1 MPRSSAAAL
10 TATGAPVP
18 DVGRIAVL
26 RANLLGDL
34 VLTLPALAALRAAY
48 PGAEVTLLG
57 RPWHADLLE
66 GRPGPW
72 DRVVVV
78 PPWPGVRDAP
88 GAARD
93 GAEVRRFLAAQ
104 RGEGYDLALQLH
116 GGGGN
121 SNPLVAALGARVT
134 AGARDAGAPALDR
147 WLPYTS
153 DQHEVLRCLELTGL
167 VGAVPV
173 TLEPR
178 LAVTPADAAAADRVL
193 PAGPAPLVALHPG
206 ASDPRRRWPAE
217 RFAEVAGALA
227 AEGATVVL
235 VGSGGD
241 DRRAA
246 DAIRAATAAP
256 LLDLVGRLSL
266 SALAGVLARCRLLVG
281 NDSGPRH
288 LAEAVGT
295 ATVGVFLEHNL
306 LNAGPLTRRRHRVA
320 VSTRTAC
327 PACGLD
333 QSRARCAH
341 DRSLVAEVSPETVR
355 AAALDLL
362 EDGGP
367 VVHPAAPVVHLRGGA
382 PGTSAEVRGQQPG
395 RRAAR

>member
-1 MPRSSAAAL
+1 MPRPSAAAL
-10 TATGAPVP
+10 TA
-18 DVGRIAVL
+18 
-26 RANLLGDL
+26 
-34 VLTLPALAALRAAY
+34 
-48 PGAEVTLLG
+48 
-57 RPWHADLLE
+57 
-66 GRPGPW
+66 
-72 DRVVVV
+72 
-78 PPWPGVRDAP
+78 
-88 GAARD
+88 
-93 GAEVRRFLAAQ
+93 
-104 RGEGYDLALQLH
+104 
-116 GGGGN
+116 
-121 SNPLVAALGARVT
+121 
-134 AGARDAGAPALDR
+134 
-147 WLPYTS
+147 
-153 DQHEVLRCLELTGL
+153 
-167 VGAVPV
+167 
-173 TLEPR
+173 
-178 LAVTPADAAAADRVL
+178 
-193 PAGPAPLVALHPG
+193 
-206 ASDPRRRWPAE
+206 RRRWPAE

-227 AEGATVVL
+227 AEGATVVP
-235 VGSGGD
+235 VGSDGD

-256 LLDLVGRLSL
+256 LLDQVGRLSL
-266 SALAGVLARCRLLVG
+266 SALAGVLARCRLLAG

-295 ATVGVFLEHNL
+295 ATVGVFLEHDL

-341 DRSLVAEVSPETVR
+341 DRSLIAEVSPETVR

-382 PGTSAEVRGQQPG
+382 PGTSAEVPGQQPG